1 MSNYPPG
8 VSGLEY
14 EIAGPDNEWEEEF
27 ECDNTNLRY
36 VRITE
41 NTFNYCSELGKKIY
55 KTEGQKSLKENFYT
69 YASRINSM
77 FNSPQINPEVIVTEC
92 TYVGTVLKE
101 SYRGNVYWECPSCG
115 KTYEES
121 IERDRGDNY

>member
-27 ECDNTNLRY
+27 ECDNSNLRY

-41 NTFNYCSELGKKIY
+41 DTFNYCSELGRKIN
-55 KTEGQKSLKENFYT
+55 TTSGQQSLKEGFYA
-69 YASRINSM
+69 YASRINAM
-77 FNSPQINPEVIVTEC
+77 FNMPQINPEVIVTEC

-121 IERDRGDNY
+121 IERDRRDDY